1 MTEDFTMTEAQ
12 RYLDEHASYQ
22 LTGRIDS
29 PSTQVI
35 EEFCAAMGDPQHCA
49 PVIHVTGTNGKG
61 STVQM
66 ISRMLEAAG
75 LTVGTYTS
83 PHLERVNE
91 RIRRNGEPISDEEFA
106 DVVGAARAGALLAP
120 LVLPA
125 LLRLLALAP
134 LVVRRLRKQQTHP
147 GVVLK
152 KHV

>member
-1 MTEDFTMTEAQ
+1 MT
-12 RYLDEHASYQ
+12 LDEHASYQ

-35 EEFCAAMGDPQHCA
+35 EGFCAAMGDPQHCA

-106 DVVGAARAGALLAP
+106 DVVGAVAELEPVVGLFPELLRSDDRCGIP
-120 LVLPA
+120 LV
-125 LLRLLALAP
+125 
-134 LVVRRLRKQQTHP
+134 RRYRC
-147 GVVLK
+147 GCNGD
-152 KHV
+152 